1 MRVDAEKIAALSMI
15 RLTERE
21 RARLDADVS
30 VILALRDALPVC
42 SERAEDFADARTADQ
57 LRTDSAEQTVPPER
71 MRALSE
77 NEKDGFL
84 HIVRTVG

>member
-1 MRVDAEKIAALSMI
+1 MKVDAGKIAALSMI
-15 RLTERE
+15 RLTEQE
-21 RARLDADVS
+21 STRLDADVS
-30 VILALRDALPVC
+30 VILALREALPGC
-42 SERAEDFADARTADQ
+42 SETAEAFDNACTADQ
-57 LRTDSAEQTVPPER
+57 LRADCAEQTVPPER